1 MKPFPERTRDPSEI
15 DFNKELSA
23 ARVKVECAF
32 GLLKSR
38 WRILGKRLD
47 SKIGFVNKIVIACA
61 VLHNF
66 CIHAGD
72 YWDEPPDNEE
82 GSDDENDDVI
92 GDGDDVRQILMDY
105 IHNL

>member
-1 MKPFPERTRDPSEI
+1 MKPFPERTNDPREI

-38 WRILGKRLD
+38 WRILHERLD
-47 SKIGFVNKIVIACA
+47 SKISFVSKMVIACV
-61 VLHNF
+61 VLPIF

-72 YWDEPPDNEE
+72 YWDEPSDDEH
-82 GSDDENDDVI
+82 GSDDDNNDVTDE
-92 GDGDDVRQILMDY
+92 GEDVRQIFTG
-105 IHNL
+105 ICS